1 MQRPSPRNH
10 RHDGTSPLPLGMDWS
25 PPPRKWSGRNTVWP
39 HDPHTGWS
47 YCVTIPCW
55 VVLPRSR
62 DSDPVVFYRVQVGVQ
77 SPEGITTIHG
87 ILRRFNDFWK
97 LYNDLKK
104 AFPRKSLPP
113 APPKGLLR
121 IKSKTLLEERRGSLE
136 DWMTKLLSDIDLS
149 RSIAVASF
157 LELEAAA
164 RSSFQDVH
172 QNGSET
178 NPSTS
183 ASTSSVAS
191 DYGSDTA
198 YETSE
203 LGTPRLGRDNSS
215 EAGAEEL
222 NFDDELANPL
232 ERLVKYGISNI
243 DEGLFMG
250 DTILQQLESLPRNM
264 GHSKMVNSAPGK
276 VTDNGNTLKATIPD
290 GCRVDNH
297 LFELEHG
304 KAIHARKL
312 SNESVGSDVSS
323 VRGSELSNSGIL
335 NLKADG
341 SPDPSGDTEL
351 IRSTGLL
358 ADAESQFSNDLQIV
372 LPLDQRQKMNRVL
385 MTMQRRLVTAKT
397 DMEDL
402 IARLNQ
408 EMAVKDYL
416 TTKVKDLEGEL
427 ENTKQKGKENLQQA
441 LLVERERVTQMQ
453 WDMEE
458 LRHKLLEAETKL
470 KSKQGMSLQE
480 DPRDVSTIQ
489 NGEIQPQELNST
501 KEQLENLMK
510 QHQEL
515 EVKSKADMKVL
526 RREVKALRSS
536 QTQLKQELSRSLK
549 ERSEA
554 EKLLQHEKEMNK
566 HALICRRK
574 LLDDCEILRDKLREC
589 SIDFLAED
597 EDKLIKGYSSLS
609 DAMHLLAM
617 SDNRINQLLTEVQVL
632 AQEDINPGPDKN
644 HDMNN
649 ETRTTDIELRK
660 MLGDILTD
668 NATLR
673 RKVNSVFRCALKMD
687 NNSDKDVNNTC
698 AENSLVSDKLLDE

>member
-1 MQRPSPRNH
+1 MQRPNPPKH

-25 PPPRKWSGRNTVWP
+25 PPPRKWSGRDTVWP

-47 YCVTIPCW
+47 YCVTIPSW

-62 DSDPVVFYRVQVGVQ
+62 DSDPVVFYRVQVGLQ

-104 AFPRKSLPP
+104 AFPTKSLPH

-121 IKSKTLLEERRGSLE
+121 IKSRTLLEERRGSLE

-164 RSSFQDVH
+164 RSSFQDVN

-183 ASTSSVAS
+183 ASTSSVTS

-215 EAGAEEL
+215 EVGAEEL

-232 ERLVKYGISNI
+232 EKLVKYGISNI

-250 DTILQQLESLPRNM
+250 DTILQQLESLPRNK
-264 GHSKMVNSAPGK
+264 GHSRKVNSALGK
-276 VTDNGNTLKATIPD
+276 VTDNGNTLKTTIPD
-290 GCRVDNH
+290 GGRVDNH
-297 LFELEHG
+297 LFEIGQG

-312 SNESVGSDVSS
+312 SNESIGSDVSS
-323 VRGSELSNSGIL
+323 LKGSELSNSGIL
-335 NLKADG
+335 NSIADG
-341 SPDPSGDTEL
+341 TPDLSGDTEL
-351 IRSTGLL
+351 TSSTGLL
-358 ADAESQFSNDLQIV
+358 GDAELQFSNDLQIV
-372 LPLDQRQKMNRVL
+372 LPLDQRHKMNRVL

-416 TTKVKDLEGEL
+416 TIKVKDLEGEL
-427 ENTKQKGKENLQQA
+427 ETTKQKGKENLQQA
-441 LLVERERVTQMQ
+441 LLVERERVNQMQ

-458 LRHKLLEAETKL
+458 LRSKLWEAE
-470 KSKQGMSLQE
+470 SKYEFPG
-480 DPRDVSTIQ
+480 DPSDVSTIQ
-489 NGEIQPQELNST
+489 NSEILLQELNST

-515 EVKSKADMKVL
+515 EVKSKGDMKVL

-536 QTQLKQELSRSLK
+536 QTELKQELSRSLK
-549 ERSEA
+549 E
-554 EKLLQHEKEMNK
+554 K
-566 HALICRRK
+566 
-574 LLDDCEILRDKLREC
+574 
-589 SIDFLAED
+589 
-597 EDKLIKGYSSLS
+597 S
-609 DAMHLLAM
+609 D
-617 SDNRINQLLTEVQVL
+617 SEVQVL
-632 AQEDINPGPDKN
+632 AQEDTNPGPDAN
-644 HDMNN
+644 HEMNN
-649 ETRTTDIELRK
+649 RNEDHRQ
-660 MLGDILTD
+660 
-668 NATLR
+668 
-673 RKVNSVFRCALKMD
+673 
-687 NNSDKDVNNTC
+687 
-698 AENSLVSDKLLDE
+698 

>member
-1 MQRPSPRNH
+1 MQRPNPPKH

-25 PPPRKWSGRNTVWP
+25 PPPRKWSGRDTVWP

-47 YCVTIPCW
+47 YCVTIPSW

-62 DSDPVVFYRVQVGVQ
+62 DSDPVVFYRVQVGLQ

-104 AFPRKSLPP
+104 AFPTKSLPH

-121 IKSKTLLEERRGSLE
+121 IKSRTLLEERRGSLE

-164 RSSFQDVH
+164 RSSFQDVN

-183 ASTSSVAS
+183 NSFASLQFHPTPSASLSVGASTSSVTS

-215 EAGAEEL
+215 EVGAEEL

-232 ERLVKYGISNI
+232 EKL
-243 DEGLFMG
+243 
-250 DTILQQLESLPRNM
+250 QLESLPRNK
-264 GHSKMVNSAPGK
+264 GHSRKVNSALGK
-276 VTDNGNTLKATIPD
+276 VTDNGNTLKTTIPD
-290 GCRVDNH
+290 GGRVDNH
-297 LFELEHG
+297 LFEIGQG

-312 SNESVGSDVSS
+312 SNESIGSDVSS
-323 VRGSELSNSGIL
+323 LKGSELSNSGIL
-335 NLKADG
+335 NSIADG
-341 SPDPSGDTEL
+341 TPDLSGDTEL
-351 IRSTGLL
+351 TSSTGLL
-358 ADAESQFSNDLQIV
+358 GDAELQFSNDLQIV
-372 LPLDQRQKMNRVL
+372 LPLDQRHKMNRVL

-416 TTKVKDLEGEL
+416 TIKVKDLEGEL
-427 ENTKQKGKENLQQA
+427 ETTKQKGKENLQQA
-441 LLVERERVTQMQ
+441 LLVERERVNQMQ

-458 LRHKLLEAETKL
+458 LRSKLWEAESKL
-470 KSKQGMSLQE
+470 KSKQGTSFQG
-480 DPRDVSTIQ
+480 DPSDVSTIQ
-489 NGEIQPQELNST
+489 NSEILLQELNST

-515 EVKSKADMKVL
+515 EVKSKGDMKVL

-536 QTQLKQELSRSLK
+536 QTELKQELSRSLK
-549 ERSEA
+549 EKSDS
-554 EKLLQHEKEMNK
+554 EKLLLHQKETNK
-566 HALICRRK
+566 HALMARRK

-589 SIDFLAED
+589 SINFLAED
-597 EDKLIKGYSSLS
+597 EDILIKDYSSVS
-609 DAMHLLAM
+609 DAMHLLTL
-617 SDNRINQLLTEVQVL
+617 SDNRINLLLAEVQVL
-632 AQEDINPGPDKN
+632 AQEDTNPGPDAN
-644 HDMNN
+644 HEMNN
-649 ETRTTDIELRK
+649 ETRTTDNKLRK
-660 MLGDILTD
+660 MLREIFTD

-687 NNSDKDVNNTC
+687 NCSDKDVNNTC
-698 AENSLVSDKLLDE
+698 AESILVSDKLEE